1 MMSYELSYAKPDD
14 PLFRR
19 LFMRAIE
26 DLSGRSRLLPLYRRW
41 RQESVHRRSTM
52 WSDALDMIDTKLEIT
67 GPEDWHC
74 NVSERPLVI
83 IANHPFGIADGLAV
97 LALAERLGRP
107 YRILLNADLMRVP
120 EIEEFG
126 LPIDFSGT
134 RDALATNLKTRA
146 EARRL
151 LSEGATIVIFPGG
164 GVATAE
170 RLFGKAEELPW
181 KQFAV
186 RLIQPSGAT
195 VLPVYFEGQ
204 NSALFHLVSRY
215 SLTLRLSL
223 LVCEFRYKV
232 GSIIKARIGSPVPYA
247 DLIANSHGRQ
257 PIDELYVLVQQLAPG
272 SEDLEASELLP
283 RSLNER
289 RRFPW
294 DPPLVEQT
302 PIAAPPKD
310 VPDHRGGSVCLNN
323 WGCR

>member
-14 PLFRR
+14 PLVRR

-26 DLSGRSRLLPLYRRW
+26 DLSGRPRLLPIYRRW

-52 WSDALDMIDTKLEIT
+52 WSDALDMIDTKLEIA
-67 GPEDWHC
+67 GSKDWHC

-186 RLIQPSGAT
+186 RLIQQSGAT

-232 GSIIKARIGSPVPYA
+232 GSIIKARIGSPVLYA
-247 DLIANSHGRQ
+247 DLIVNSHGRQ
-257 PIDELYVLVQQLAPG
+257 PIDELYVLVQRLAPG

-310 VPDHRGGSVCLNN
+310 VPDHLSTDGAGHTYRTT
-323 WGCR
+323 